1 MSLRRV
7 LGWIWAIVGRVLLY
21 GTACLVIAFLFV
33 RQEWEQRGRSW
44 QGRGRGGGGWRGDR
58 EPAERVIP
66 AVNHAY
72 DEALRQQKE
81 QYPLQMCLVDGKPLD
96 ALGQP
101 LDYNHQGL
109 LVRLCC
115 EDCLVVFRG
124 EPMHYSKSLLQASL
138 ISNPVQGPP
147 ASGAD

>member
-81 QYPLQMCLVDGKPLD
+81 QYPLQICL
-96 ALGQP
+96 
-101 LDYNHQGL
+101 
-109 LVRLCC
+109 
-115 EDCLVVFRG
+115 
-124 EPMHYSKSLLQASL
+124 
-138 ISNPVQGPP
+138 
-147 ASGAD
+147 

>member
-33 RQEWEQRGRSW
+33 RQEWEQRDRSW

-66 AVNHAY
+66 AVNHATM
-72 DEALRQQKE
+72 R
-81 QYPLQMCLVDGKPLD
+81 PCV
-96 ALGQP
+96 
-101 LDYNHQGL
+101 
-109 LVRLCC
+109 
-115 EDCLVVFRG
+115 
-124 EPMHYSKSLLQASL
+124 SKRA
-138 ISNPVQGPP
+138 IP
-147 ASGAD
+147 ASDMPRGWQAPGCLWSTA

>member
-1 MSLRRV
+1 MA
-7 LGWIWAIVGRVLLY
+7 GTGRVGGDNGPGLDV
-21 GTACLVIAFLFV
+21 ADLVVDPLRLCGHDA
-33 RQEWEQRGRSW
+33 G
-44 QGRGRGGGGWRGDR
+44 GDR

-81 QYPLQMCLVDGKPLD
+81 QYPLQICLVDGKPLD
-96 ALGQP
+96 AFGQP
-101 LDYNHQGL
+101 LDYNHQGS

-138 ISNPVQGPP
+138 ISNTVQGTS

>member
-72 DEALRQQKE
+72 DEALRQQKSNTRFR
-81 QYPLQMCLVDGKPLD
+81 YAWWMASPWMPLV
-96 ALGQP
+96 
-101 LDYNHQGL
+101 NH
-109 LVRLCC
+109 
-115 EDCLVVFRG
+115 
-124 EPMHYSKSLLQASL
+124 L
-138 ISNPVQGPP
+138 ITISRACWFAFAARIVWWFFAGNPCIIPSHFSRRP
-147 ASGAD
+147 

>member
-81 QYPLQMCLVDGKPLD
+81 QYPLQICLVDGKPLD
-96 ALGQP
+96 ALG
-101 LDYNHQGL
+101 NH
-109 LVRLCC
+109 
-115 EDCLVVFRG
+115 
-124 EPMHYSKSLLQASL
+124 L
-138 ISNPVQGPP
+138 ITIIRACWFACAARIVWWFFAGNPCIIPSHFSRRP
-147 ASGAD
+147 